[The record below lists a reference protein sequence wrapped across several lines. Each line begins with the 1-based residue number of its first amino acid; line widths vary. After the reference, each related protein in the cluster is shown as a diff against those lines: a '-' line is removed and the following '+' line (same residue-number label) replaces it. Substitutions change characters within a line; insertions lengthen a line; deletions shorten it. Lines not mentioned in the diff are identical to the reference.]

1 MAKNIEDFSLR
12 NKETQTSN
20 DQEFKSEMET
30 HFNESAGTSIDKLNN
45 FPRFISR
52 QALSIFLAKHDLFR
66 QILNTH
72 GAIVECGVFMGGG
85 LFSWAQLSSIYETVN
100 HGRKIIG
107 FDTFSGFPD
116 LSKKDFRKNAAKEE
130 HKETQSY
137 SFEALDELEKSASL
151 FDLNR
156 PVGHIPKIEFV
167 KGDALKTIPKYLE
180 ENEHLVVA
188 LLYLDFDLY
197 EPTRIALQHFL
208 PRMPK
213 GAILAFDELNQK
225 QWPGETLAVLEEV
238 GIRNLHIKRFP
249 YTPALSYAVLD

>member
-1 MAKNIEDFSLR
+1 MAKDIKNFSLR
-12 NKETQTSN
+12 NRETQTSD
-20 DQEFKSEMET
+20 DQEYKSEMET

-45 FPRFISR
+45 FPRFVSR

-66 QILNTH
+66 QILNIH
-72 GAIVECGVFMGGG
+72 GAVVECGVFMGGG
-85 LFSWAQLSSIYETVN
+85 VFTWAQLSAIYETVN

-116 LSKKDFRKNAAKEE
+116 LSTKDFRKNAPREE
-130 HKETQSY
+130 HKETHSY
-137 SFEALDELEKSASL
+137 SFEALDELEKSSAL

-167 KGDALKTIPKYLE
+167 KGDALQTIPKYLE

-197 EPTRIALQHFL
+197 EPTRIALRHFL

-225 QWPGETLAVLEEV
+225 QWPGETLAVFEEI
-238 GIRNLHIKRFP
+238 GIRNLHIQRYPF
-249 YTPALSYAVLD
+249 TPGLSYAVLD